1 MRRRD
6 MLSALGLSALGACSA
21 MPVPSLKTY
30 QPGRTYAPVRSSIQR
45 VTRTVV
51 GLRPY
56 RPQGYRLEAE
66 SLGGKTII
74 HNYGHGGCGVTL
86 SWGTSPVAAELA
98 AGAAGGGPVAV
109 LGAGVMGLT
118 TALIL
123 ARRGHAV
130 TVYAEHLPPHT
141 TSNIAGVLW
150 FPTGYFDRTVAT
162 PDFHRRNRLLIR
174 AAHRGFLPY
183 VNRPGYGV
191 YWSDH
196 HALARRT
203 PSSYD
208 TLPGGDDIYPEL
220 QRAHENTLF
229 GYAFM
234 ERFKA
239 LLIDPDYYLDEIMK
253 DAQLAG
259 ARFISTRL
267 SGLSD
272 VDALPET
279 VIVNCTGLGARA
291 LFGDESLVPIR
302 GQLSHLLPQPEIDY
316 SYVAPTSEG
325 VLYMFPR
332 KTGIV
337 LGGTHEMGETAI
349 APDPAQITRM
359 VEGHADLASRLPARL

>member
-6 MLSALGLSALGACSA
+6 MLSGLGLSSLGACTS

-30 QPGRTYAPVRSSIQR
+30 QPGRTYPPVQSSMQR

-66 SLGGKTII
+66 ALGGKTII
-74 HNYGHGGCGVTL
+74 HNYGHGGCGVTM

-98 AGAAGGGPVAV
+98 AHAAEGGPIAV

-150 FPTGYFDRTVAT
+150 FPTGYFDRNVAT
-162 PDFHRRNRLLIR
+162 PDFLRRNHLLIR

-191 YWSDH
+191 YWADH
-196 HALARRT
+196 HALSRRT
-203 PSSYD
+203 PVAYD
-208 TLPGGDDIYPEL
+208 SLPGGDDIYPEL

-234 ERFKA
+234 ERFRA
-239 LLIDPDYYLDEIMK
+239 MIIDPDFYLDEIMQ
-253 DAQLAG
+253 DAQIAG
-259 ARFISTRL
+259 AHFIGTRL

-272 VDALPET
+272 VEALPEP
-279 VIVNCTGLGARA
+279 VIVNCTGLGARD

-316 SYVAPTSEG
+316 SYVAPTAEG

-337 LGGTHEMGETAI
+337 LGGTHEMGETAME
-349 APDPAQITRM
+349 PDPAQIKRM
-359 VEGHADLASRLPARL
+359 VEGHAELANRLSASS

>member
-6 MLSALGLSALGACSA
+6 MLSGLGLATLGACA
-21 MPVPSLKTY
+21 TPTPAPSLKTY
-30 QPGRTYAPVRSSIQR
+30 QPGRTYAPVRSSMSR
-45 VTRTVV
+45 VTRTQV

-66 SLGGKTII
+66 QMGDKTVI
-74 HNYGHGGCGVTL
+74 HNYGHGGCGVTM
-86 SWGTSPVAAELA
+86 SWGTSSVAAELA
-98 AGAAGGGPVAV
+98 SAAATGPVAV

-150 FPTGYFDRTVAT
+150 FPTGYFDHSAVT
-162 PDFHRRNRLLIR
+162 PEFFRRNRTLIR
-174 AAHRGFLPY
+174 AAYRGFLPY

-196 HALARRT
+196 HALSRWT
-203 PSSYD
+203 PDRYKA
-208 TLPGGDDIYPEL
+208 LPGGDDIYPEL

-234 ERFKA
+234 ERFRA
-239 LLIDPDYYLDEIMK
+239 MIIDPDYYLDQIMK

-259 ARFISTRL
+259 AHFTSVRL
-267 SGLSD
+267 DGPEA
-272 VDALPET
+272 VAALQEP
-279 VIVNCTGLGARA
+279 VIVNCTGLGARD
-291 LFGDESLVPIR
+291 LFGDEGLVPVR
-302 GQLSHLLPQPEIDY
+302 GQLTHLLPQPDIDY
-316 SYVAPTSEG
+316 SYVAPTPQG

-332 KTGIV
+332 RTGIV
-337 LGGTHEMGETAI
+337 LGGTHEMGETGMQ
-349 APDPAQITRM
+349 PDPAQVKRM
-359 VEGHADLASRLPARL
+359 VEGHAGLANRLLS